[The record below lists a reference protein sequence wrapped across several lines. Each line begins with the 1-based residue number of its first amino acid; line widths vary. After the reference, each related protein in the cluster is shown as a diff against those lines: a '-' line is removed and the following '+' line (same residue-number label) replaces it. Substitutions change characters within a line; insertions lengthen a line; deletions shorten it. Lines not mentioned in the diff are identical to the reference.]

1 MKVEVITMNV
11 NMSKKDLI
19 NAKSASKSVK
29 DAIGID
35 LIVSGCAIA
44 EGAGTDKQGNPC
56 DVGYVATDKGV
67 FGFTSNVILKG
78 MDDFAE
84 FLTES
89 LNEGEQVTIRFF
101 TGKSKS
107 GSEFYN
113 FEVI

>member
-1 MKVEVITMNV
+1 MNVNV

-29 DAIGID
+29 DAIGKE

-56 DVGYVATDKGV
+56 DVGYIATNEGV
-67 FGFTSNVILKG
+67 YGFTSNVILKG
-78 MDDFAE
+78 LEDFADY
-84 FLTES
+84 LTDS
-89 LNEGEQVTIRFF
+89 LNDGEEVKIRFF
-101 TGKSKS
+101 TGISKA

-113 FEVI
+113 FEIV